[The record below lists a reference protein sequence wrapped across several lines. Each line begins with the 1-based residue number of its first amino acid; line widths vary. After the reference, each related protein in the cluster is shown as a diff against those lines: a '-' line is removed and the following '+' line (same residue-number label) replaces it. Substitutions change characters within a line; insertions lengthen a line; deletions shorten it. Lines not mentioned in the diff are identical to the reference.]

1 MDGAILRSKE
11 LALTVLQ
18 LLCLFK
24 NLYQIYS
31 SKLTALRPL
40 LAYFSHLF
48 PFIFFSGQN
57 LILEIPQ
64 RVIVLLVLYSL
75 ALFIY
80 WWSASPE
87 VLPDG
92 SRHLTAPKETFRRLF
107 ISRVT
112 VQLLRTNSR
121 SLPVCMA
128 SSKKYLLLLVPLHP
142 ALALGI
148 AGVQS

>member
-11 LALTVLQ
+11 LALTDLQ

-80 WWSASPE
+80 
-87 VLPDG
+87 
-92 SRHLTAPKETFRRLF
+92 
-107 ISRVT
+107 
-112 VQLLRTNSR
+112 
-121 SLPVCMA
+121 
-128 SSKKYLLLLVPLHP
+128 
-142 ALALGI
+142 
-148 AGVQS
+148 